1 MYLILNIL
9 VETEYFSAKSG
20 MSNLSILCVKPIVI
34 EVFHALWKDKN
45 SKDIEMVWSIL
56 FLIFL
61 VGVIFR
67 TISQVYKTNQK
78 AQN

>member
-34 EVFHALWKDKN
+34 EVFHAL
-45 SKDIEMVWSIL
+45 
-56 FLIFL
+56 
-61 VGVIFR
+61 
-67 TISQVYKTNQK
+67 
-78 AQN
+78 